1 MRINGLPMVS
11 LQEIQKCVRNGL
23 HQERMY
29 AILMN

>member
-1 MRINGLPMVS
+1 MMINTLFVMS

-23 HQERMY
+23 QHERMY